1 MGLTKSQAAIW
12 QKARALGNGGQA
24 VRLDDEMCSYLM
36 ARIVFD
42 LGLQAEFPEFTDEP
56 LPFFCRSGS
65 DELKI
70 KGMEA
75 KPLFERL
82 VAANSDA
89 DTYFACISQLHKA
102 RMKYER
108 ILQTQPVP
116 TLEQVGPRS
125 LLQFGKL
132 ETESLVGL
140 LFWRKWFY
148 DIDNRAGQETG
159 YLFEPILAHA
169 VGGTPA
175 SASKS
180 PVKRKAKPTKG
191 RQVDC
196 ILDDKAYEMKIRVTI
211 AASGQGRWGE
221 ELEFPEDCKSSGFTP
236 VLVCMDG
243 TPNEKLQALA
253 KAFEDCGGEVFIGDD
268 AWNHLDELAGETM
281 SQFIDGYVK
290 APIEDLLNR
299 GTDRM
304 PDLLA
309 RETRESIELT
319 VGTDTLSI
327 LRDAGESYLTSDG
340 DSLPDD
346 SDDALY
352 DV

>member
-1 MGLTKSQAAIW
+1 MGLTKSQAGIW

-24 VRLDDEMCSYLM
+24 VRLDDPACTYLI
-36 ARIVFD
+36 ARIVYD
-42 LGLQAEFPEFTDEP
+42 LGLQSEFPELGSEP
-56 LPFFCRSGS
+56 TAFFSRLSS
-65 DELKI
+65 SELAI
-70 KGMEA
+70 EGFNA
-75 KPLFERL
+75 KELFERL
-82 VAANSDA
+82 VVSNTDA
-89 DTYFACISQLHKA
+89 DMYFACLSQLHKA

-116 TLEQVGPRS
+116 TLEQIGPRS

-180 PVKRKAKPTKG
+180 PVRRKSNANKG

-196 ILDDKAYEMKIRVTI
+196 LLDEKAYEMKIRVTI
-211 AASGQGRWGE
+211 AASGQGRWAE
-221 ELEFPEDCKSSGFTP
+221 ELEFPEDCKSSGYMP

-243 TPNEKLQALA
+243 TPNEKLESLA
-253 KAFEDCGGEVFIGDD
+253 NAFKACGGEVYIGDE
-268 AWNHLDELAGETM
+268 AWKHLDELAGDTM
-281 SQFIDGYVK
+281 SHFINGYVR
-290 APIEDLLNR
+290 APIQDLLAR
-299 GTDRM
+299 RVERM
-304 PDLLA
+304 PDLVA
-309 RETRESIELT
+309 RESKDSIELT
-319 VGTDTLSI
+319 VGSDTLRIS
-327 LRDAGESYLTSDG
+327 RDTTESYFAEDA
-340 DSLPDD
+340 DSLPDY
-346 SDDALY
+346 SDDEL
-352 DV
+352 